1 MTKHKVY
8 DIDLLTSNQVNVLI
22 DMVDLI
28 DRNDY
33 GSIDELTADLIGKKG
48 HKKNTIVTFITNLRK
63 IDINEFSSRIDNLV
77 FLVDSM
83 VEDYNRLRKFDEFVL
98 SIVDSEKG

>member
-8 DIDLLTSNQVNVLI
+8 DIDLLTNNQVRVLI
-22 DMVDLI
+22 DVVDLI
-28 DRNDY
+28 NRNDY
-33 GSIDELTADLIGKKG
+33 SSIDDLTNDLINKKG

-63 IDINEFSSRIDNLV
+63 IDINEFSNRIDNLV

-83 VEDYNRLRKFDEFVL
+83 VEDYYRLKKFNEFVL